1 MSRVRSP
8 LRRWLLLAAWGL
20 SACGGAAA
28 EPTTQPGPSAV
39 AATVE
44 VSTEAPAAASSTA
57 APLVPA
63 ANASYLP
70 LIDGAR
76 YTYAWSYEG
85 QHHEDVLVT
94 QRAAPGAKTFYFV
107 EQAKLDAESVII
119 GTKMPGGGVYEERD
133 GEVFTGVAF
142 WKRDVAMAHA
152 DALFIPKAPAVDQRI
167 QVPNDDHAV
176 ELVFRGTR
184 PITVP
189 AGTYPDALWA
199 DFKAEGV
206 RGEVVFARGVG
217 LVRWKRHTGRV
228 DELVKVELAR

>member
-1 MSRVRSP
+1 MGG
-8 LRRWLLLAAWGL
+8 LAACASGPNEAE
-20 SACGGAAA
+20 SPPGPRSEATVVAVPTEATA
-28 EPTTQPGPSAV
+28 EP
-39 AATVE
+39 
-44 VSTEAPAAASSTA
+44 STIAAPAVRVAS
-57 APLVPA
+57 
-63 ANASYLP
+63 ASYLP

-85 QHHEDVLVT
+85 RHEQEVLVT
-94 QRAAPGAKTFYFV
+94 QRALPGAKRFYFV
-107 EQAKLDAESVII
+107 EQSKLDAESVIV

-142 WKRDVAMAHA
+142 WRRDVAGAPA

-206 RGEVVFARGVG
+206 KGEVVFARGVG

-228 DELVKVELAR
+228 DELVKVERAR